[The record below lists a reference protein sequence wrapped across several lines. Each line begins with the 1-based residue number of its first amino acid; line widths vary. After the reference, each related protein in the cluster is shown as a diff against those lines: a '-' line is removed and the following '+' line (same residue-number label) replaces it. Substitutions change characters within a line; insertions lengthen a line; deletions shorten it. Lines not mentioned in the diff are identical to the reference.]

1 MRWWGEAETARACV
15 EAGGVRTRR
24 KPAAASEGE
33 AKEGRLNVYKSYNIV
48 GMEGVDRGWS
58 DTAVPVPRFRYLVK

>member
-1 MRWWGEAETARACV
+1 MRACA

-33 AKEGRLNVYKSYNIV
+33 AKEDRLNAYKSYNIV

-58 DTAVPVPRFRYLVK
+58 YTAVPRPGKIDRSR